1 MKTIFIIP
9 LLLISLISPARLA
22 MLDDSDAN
30 GPSMLNSLSIT
41 HVPLPAVLPFLAS
54 ALGLF
59 GFFGWCR
66 KKAVAA

>member
-1 MKTIFIIP
+1 
-9 LLLISLISPARLA
+9 